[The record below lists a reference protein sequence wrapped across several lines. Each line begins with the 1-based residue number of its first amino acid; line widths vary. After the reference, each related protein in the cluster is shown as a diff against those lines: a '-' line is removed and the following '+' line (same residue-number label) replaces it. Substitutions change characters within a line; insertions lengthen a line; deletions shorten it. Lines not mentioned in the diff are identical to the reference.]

1 MCAMSYRTG
10 ISRQQ
15 TMLLPASV
23 EDYVS
28 AENPARAI
36 DAFVEGLDLEEIG
49 FELKGERSV
58 GASGYHPKALLK
70 LYLYGYLNR
79 VRSSRELEKATHRNL
94 EVIWLLRCLTPD
106 HWTINE
112 FRREHRKLFRG
123 VFRQFH
129 LVCASLG
136 LFGGE
141 LVAIDGAFF
150 KAVNSPERNFTKGK
164 VQKIIQEIDQRTED
178 YLKKLET
185 TDPDASEQSIKAGK
199 GKEAEKLQTRLKEL
213 EEKRRECTAILKKL
227 TEEPSGQLSLT
238 DPDSRALRKR
248 AERTVGYNVQI
259 AVDEKHHLIAAEAV
273 TLEGNDSC
281 QLAPMAKAAKE
292 ALEVEK
298 LAAVADRGYWNASGI
313 RECAQEGIET
323 YVPEQ
328 RHTAAGNGEYPNHQF
343 KYDPE
348 RDLYLCPKGKEL
360 LRSGETTRDSIR
372 YFTYSN
378 RKACSQCPVRSNC
391 TRGKYRTLNVHEFH
405 ADAEAARTRVRENSG
420 MMARRRA
427 LAEHPFGTMKFWWG
441 YRSFL
446 TRGLEMVAAE
456 FTLGCLAYNFR
467 RAINLVGIA
476 DLIKGVQG
484 AV

>member
-1 MCAMSYRTG
+1 MCEMSYRTG

-15 TMLLPASV
+15 TMLLPSSV

-36 DAFVEGLDLEEIG
+36 DAFVEGLDLKEIG
-49 FELKGERSV
+49 FDLKGERSV

-79 VRSSRELEKATHRNL
+79 VRSSRELEKACHRNL

-164 VQKIIQEIDQRTED
+164 VQKIIQEIDQCTED

-199 GKEAEKLQTRLKEL
+199 GK
-213 EEKRRECTAILKKL
+213 
-227 TEEPSGQLSLT
+227 
-238 DPDSRALRKR
+238 
-248 AERTVGYNVQI
+248 
-259 AVDEKHHLIAAEAV
+259 
-273 TLEGNDSC
+273 
-281 QLAPMAKAAKE
+281 
-292 ALEVEK
+292 
-298 LAAVADRGYWNASGI
+298 
-313 RECAQEGIET
+313 
-323 YVPEQ
+323 
-328 RHTAAGNGEYPNHQF
+328 
-343 KYDPE
+343 
-348 RDLYLCPKGKEL
+348 
-360 LRSGETTRDSIR
+360 
-372 YFTYSN
+372 
-378 RKACSQCPVRSNC
+378 
-391 TRGKYRTLNVHEFH
+391 
-405 ADAEAARTRVRENSG
+405 
-420 MMARRRA
+420 
-427 LAEHPFGTMKFWWG
+427 
-441 YRSFL
+441 
-446 TRGLEMVAAE
+446 
-456 FTLGCLAYNFR
+456 
-467 RAINLVGIA
+467 
-476 DLIKGVQG
+476 
-484 AV
+484 